1 MKKNDMKDQH
11 SIVVVGKL
19 GAAYGIKG
27 WLKLH
32 SFTEVSEDIFKYN
45 AFSSFYAIF
54 QKSNNLQLIDR
65 CVILY
70 LKGFNKKEV
79 IVCRLPNQGPC

>member
-45 AFSSFYAIF
+45 PWYI
-54 QKSNNLQLIDR
+54 QSNRYLI
-65 CVILY
+65 ILI
-70 LKGFNKKEV
+70 E
-79 IVCRLPNQGPC
+79 